1 MLTLGLL
8 GALAV
13 PVVQQR
19 DLVQL
24 GSEGLCAEAVPVQ
37 QSTGNSVRCEF
48 VQAAVLV
55 EL

>member
-13 PVVQQR
+13 PVVQQL

-24 GSEGLCAEAVPVQ
+24 GSEGLCAEAVPVRL
-37 QSTGNSVRCEF
+37 SAENFVRCEF
-48 VQAAVLV
+48 VQATVVVGL
-55 EL
+55 